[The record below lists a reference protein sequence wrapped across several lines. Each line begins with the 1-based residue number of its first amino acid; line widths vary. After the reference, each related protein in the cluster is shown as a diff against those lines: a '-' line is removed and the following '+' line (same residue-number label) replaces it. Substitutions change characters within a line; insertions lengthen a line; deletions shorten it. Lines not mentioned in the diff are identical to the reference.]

1 MDLWV
6 DLETRCRLD
15 LKQVGLHKYA
25 ETAEILLNAY
35 AWNAMPPTVE
45 EIFNRDEM
53 QYAVNQATRVCAQN
67 AEFDCTI
74 LERHDVWVPFE
85 KRYCTMA
92 QAHRHGLPG
101 GLEKLCQIFRIEDA
115 LKKQADGR
123 ELILLFCKPRKD
135 GSWATAETHPNEW
148 VRFKRYAGSDILAMR
163 AVHNLMPKWNDPY
176 EREIYALDQSINRAG
191 FNVDL
196 QLARGAVVMMET
208 EKARLKGEVQQI
220 TLWDEDTGAGV
231 ESATQRDKLLEY
243 ILSEH
248 DVNLPDM
255 QASTLEHRL
264 NDENLPDEVRQL
276 IGLRLESSKT
286 SNGKYSTLLKRI
298 SSDGRLRG
306 WATICGAHRTMRW
319 SAKGFQPHNLPRLQP
334 GITPEIVDYGV
345 HGIRDGWLPLVN
357 TLPLSKHASL
367 ALRGCVVA
375 SHGHILNIGDYSN
388 IEGRG
393 IAFLACEEW
402 KLQAFRDYDAGIG
415 PDLYNLSYARAFN
428 IDPAR
433 VDGFQRQIGK
443 VMELFLGY
451 EGGVGA
457 FVTGSKTYRIDLA
470 ALADAATPLIPDDI
484 YAKAEAYF
492 EKEESRGGY
501 YAYELGRDV
510 FIALDS
516 LKRMWRLAHPA
527 IEAFW
532 KALADAV
539 RIAITTGASTM
550 VGRVF
555 VTRTANWLRLVMP
568 SGRSVSY
575 PSPRVDLDGTI
586 TFAGV
591 SPYTHQWGRVGT
603 YGGKLAEN
611 CTQFLAREFLVDGM
625 LNAADDGHNI
635 TLHVHDEIVADDD
648 PSVPLENL
656 KQAMLRPRTHYSPHP
671 AVVVGG
677 NVYWAEGMPLAVKV
691 FQTDRWKK
699 EA

>member
-163 AVHNLMPKWNDPY
+163 AVHNLMPKWNDPF
-176 EREIYALDQSINRAG
+176 EAEIYALDQWINRNG
-191 FNVDL
+191 FAVDM
-196 QLARGAVVMMET
+196 QLARGAVAMMEVEKKRLRGAVQT
-208 EKARLKGEVQQI
+208 E
-220 TLWDEDTGAGV
+220 TDYDEDEGTGV
-231 ESATQRDKLLEY
+231 ESATQRAKLLAY
-243 ILSEH
+243 ILEEH
-248 DVNLPDM
+248 GVTLPDM
-255 QASTLEHRL
+255 QASTLERRL
-264 NDENLPDEVRQL
+264 NDQDLPDEVRTL
-276 IGLRLESSKT
+276 IGLRLDSSKT
-286 SNGKYSTLLKRI
+286 SNGKYTTLLKRVN
-298 SSDGRLRG
+298 SDGRLRG
-306 WATICGAHRTMRW
+306 WATIGGAHRTLRW

-345 HGIRDGWLPLVN
+345 RGIREGWLPLLN
-357 TLPLSKHASL
+357 ELPLSKHASL

-375 SHGHILNIGDYSN
+375 SRGHVLNVGDYSN

-393 IAFLACEEW
+393 VAFLACEEW
-402 KLQAFRDYDAGIG
+402 KLQAFRDYDAGVG
-415 PDLYNLSYARAFN
+415 PDLYNVAYARAFD

-443 VMELFLGY
+443 VMELFLGFG
-451 EGGVGA
+451 GGVGA

-470 ALADAATPLIPDDI
+470 ALADAATPLIPDEI
-484 YAKAEAYF
+484 YAKAERFF
-492 EKEESRGGY
+492 EKEEATGSF
-501 YAYELGRDV
+501 YADSLGRDV

-516 LKRMWRLAHPA
+516 LKRMWRRAHLK

-532 KALADAV
+532 YALEDAI
-539 RIAITTGASTM
+539 RLAITTGQSTQ

-555 VTRTANWLRLVMP
+555 VTRTANWLRFIMP
-568 SGRSVSY
+568 SGRSLSY
-575 PSPRVDLDGTI
+575 PSPRVDLNGTI
-586 TFAGV
+586 SFAGV
-591 SPYTHQWGRVGT
+591 SPYTHQWGRVHS
-603 YGGKLAEN
+603 YGGKFAEN
-611 CTQFLAREFLVDGM
+611 ATQFLAREFLADGM

-635 TLHVHDEIVADDD
+635 VLHVHDEILADD
-648 PSVPLENL
+648 PAGTPLERL
-656 KQAMLRPRTHYSPHP
+656 KAAMLRLRYP
-671 AVVVGG
+671 ADVEVV
-677 NVYWAEGMPLAVKV
+677 NDEHWAAEMPLAVKV